1 MRVTNMPKPT
11 KAQTMY
17 AALRARGYGV
27 DDATRLV
34 LAGPLCRSRHATSRA
49 FIAWTRTVE
58 NESN

>member
-1 MRVTNMPKPT
+1 MPKPT